1 MTIPNVQAAA
11 RYGTGYAGPEDLPSA
26 WAEELVSSRGTSVG
40 RSGAVSEATGS
51 GGLKA
56 AVPPGAAEPSVIT
69 IEHRGIE
76 HVPQESRWGSPSGLL
91 WMWAG
96 AVWNVEVVVYGGLAA
111 GESGLAFAPAV
122 GIILGGSRL
131 YVRTGLAT

>member
-56 AVPPGAAEPSVIT
+56 AVPPGVAEPSVIT

-76 HVPQESRWGSPSGLL
+76 HVPQESRWGSPGGLC
-91 WMWAG
+91 WMWHCARWSG
-96 AVWNVEVVVYGGLAA
+96 GFVVH
-111 GESGLAFAPAV
+111 V
-122 GIILGGSRL
+122 G
-131 YVRTGLAT
+131 

>member
-40 RSGAVSEATGS
+40 RSGAVSEATRS

-56 AVPPGAAEPSVIT
+56 AVPSGEAEPSVIT

-76 HVPQESRWGSPSGLL
+76 HVPQDSRRGSAAGPFGL
-91 WMWAG
+91 WAG
-96 AVWNVEVVVYGGLAA
+96 AGC
-111 GESGLAFAPAV
+111 
-122 GIILGGSRL
+122 
-131 YVRTGLAT
+131 